1 MGFGIRSKETAVPFE
16 RKRSFIRKEQTGLL
30 WDGRSG
36 FSSLFFP
43 FGLDTN
49 FLDLAFRFLEGGE
62 EKAFTPCLMREEA
75 VNRMFK
81 PEGAGDLPFLLGRDR
96 QCLGSQLLY
105 YIMYV
110 LLILFRIIGTCTVD
124 QDTSGFQG
132 VPDIMDDAPPTG
144 GAKSYVI
151 YAPFACAIRIFPEHA
166 LTGTR
171 YVGDDHVEQMRQ
183 CLADLLRVII
193 DNDRVRAAPF
203 SDILGQYITPAADHL
218 IAH

>member
-1 MGFGIRSKETAVPFE
+1 MSENRSEWALGYARRKLPFHSRENEVSSE
-16 RKRSFIRKEQTGLL
+16 RNRRASCGMDGAAFPRSF
-30 WDGRSG
+30 
-36 FSSLFFP
+36 FP
-43 FGLDTN
+43 
-49 FLDLAFRFLEGGE
+49 LDLTRISSISPSAFRRAARK
-62 EKAFTPCLMREEA
+62 KAFTPCLMREEA

-144 GAKSYVI
+144 GAKAVRYLRS
-151 YAPFACAIRIFPEHA
+151 IRLCYPY
-166 LTGTR
+166 LSGTCPHR
-171 YVGDDHVEQMRQ
+171 
-183 CLADLLRVII
+183 
-193 DNDRVRAAPF
+193 NKVRR
-203 SDILGQYITPAADHL
+203 
-218 IAH
+218 

>member
-1 MGFGIRSKETAVPFE
+1 
-16 RKRSFIRKEQTGLL
+16 
-30 WDGRSG
+30 
-36 FSSLFFP
+36 
-43 FGLDTN
+43 
-49 FLDLAFRFLEGGE
+49 
-62 EKAFTPCLMREEA
+62 
-75 VNRMFK
+75 MFK

-124 QDTSGFQG
+124 QETSGFQG
-132 VPDIMDDAPPTG
+132 VPDIMDDAPLTG
-144 GAKSYVI
+144 GAKPYVI
-151 YAPFACAIRIFPEHA
+151 YAPFTCAIRVLPEHA
-166 LTGTR
+166 LTGAR

>member
-1 MGFGIRSKETAVPFE
+1 MSENRSEWALGYARRKLPVPFE
-16 RKRSFIRKEQTGLL
+16 RKRSFIRKEQTASCGI
-30 WDGRSG
+30 DGAA

-49 FLDLAFRFLEGGE
+49 LLDLAFRFPEGGE

-124 QDTSGFQG
+124 QDTSW
-132 VPDIMDDAPPTG
+132 V
-144 GAKSYVI
+144 S
-151 YAPFACAIRIFPEHA
+151 RRS
-166 LTGTR
+166 R
-171 YVGDDHVEQMRQ
+171 YHG
-183 CLADLLRVII
+183 
-193 DNDRVRAAPF
+193 
-203 SDILGQYITPAADHL
+203 
-218 IAH
+218 